1 MTHVIA
7 FCVGLAY
14 PTEPGTG
21 REKKPRGNAMETNFR
36 AAIEKSAE
44 STGSIALL
52 LDLYR
57 EEILQ
62 LVDLHGA
69 HNVRIFGSVARGQAG
84 ADSDLDLLVEFDA
97 DRSLLD
103 RIALMQDLKDLLGI
117 DVDVV
122 TPRSLH
128 RDLKAQILRDAQPL

>member
-1 MTHVIA
+1 
-7 FCVGLAY
+7 
-14 PTEPGTG
+14 
-21 REKKPRGNAMETNFR
+21 METNFQ

-57 EEILQ
+57 DEILR
-62 LVDLHGA
+62 LVDHHGA
-69 HNVRIFGSVARGQAG
+69 HNVRIFGSVARGQTD

-128 RDLKAQILRDAQPL
+128 RDLQAQILRDAQPL